1 MRVKH
6 LALVVAAALVSTVSV
21 AQGSDKL
28 LTVPSMSVI
37 PVIVVS
43 PGLLTTANVQN
54 FDGLNHTAGTFQQAN
69 KRLIDNLVKRE
80 CRITV
85 QVIRRLDESRIY
97 RNFGNGEGSLS
108 CTESDGSISSIG
120 LGGDLVDESGALGL
134 DLRDLKS
141 GTKAYFLVK
150 QTGAI

>member
-1 MRVKH
+1 MKNFAFV
-6 LALVVAAALVSTVSV
+6 LAAVLGSTFSF
-21 AQGSDKL
+21 AQASDKQ
-28 LTVPSMSVI
+28 LTLIPSMSVI

-43 PGLLTTANVQN
+43 PGLLTTANVQD
-54 FDGLNHTAGTFQQAN
+54 FDGLNHAAGTFQQAN
-69 KRLIDNLVKRE
+69 KKLIDNLVKRE
-80 CRITV
+80 CRITI
-85 QVIRRLDESRIY
+85 QVIRKLDESRIY

-108 CTESDGSISSIG
+108 CTEGDGSISDIV